1 MLYYLLQYINEV
13 FDPPGFGVVEYI
25 TFRAS
30 AAAITS
36 LLITIFAGP
45 KLIRYLKSKYVE
57 PVKEEA
63 PPEHRQKKKELPTM
77 GGTLIIF
84 SVLVSGLFWAK
95 FDDPY
100 VWLILV
106 SILWMG
112 VIGFID
118 DYRKVVLRIK
128 GGLSAKY
135 KLIGQVSL
143 GLFIG
148 LYTWFDPAFS
158 VLLTET
164 TIPFFKDLMID
175 YGWWY
180 IPIVVF
186 IITAVSNAVN
196 LTDGLDG
203 LAAGTS
209 GIVVFGLGGFA
220 YLTGNT
226 VYADYLNIAYIP
238 GGGEVAVVSMAI
250 VMACVGFLWFNS
262 HPAEIFMGDTG
273 SLALGGAI
281 AVIALLIK
289 KELLLPVLAGTF
301 FIETLSVSLQVAW
314 FKFTKWRFGE
324 GRRVFLMAPLHHHYQ
339 MKGWA
344 EEKIVIRFWII
355 TLLFFLTSLMTL
367 KLR

>member
-1 MLYYLLQYINEV
+1 MLYYLLQFIHDV

-30 AAAITS
+30 AAAMTS

-45 KLIRYLKSKYVE
+45 RLIRFLRNRYRE

-63 PPEHRQKKKELPTM
+63 PAEHRNKKKELPTM
-77 GGTLIIF
+77 GGTLIIVA
-84 SVLVSGLFWAK
+84 VLISGLLWAK

-100 VWLILV
+100 VWLILL

-112 VIGFID
+112 AIGFID
-118 DYRKVVLRIK
+118 DYRKVVLKIK
-128 GGLSAKY
+128 GGLAAKY
-135 KLIGQVSL
+135 KLTGQVSL

-164 TIPFFKDLMID
+164 TVPFFKDLMID
-175 YGWWY
+175 YGLFY
-180 IPIVVF
+180 VPVVVF

-209 GIVVFGLGGFA
+209 GIVVFGLAGFA
-220 YLTGNT
+220 YLSGNA
-226 VYADYLNIAYIP
+226 VYADYLAIAFIP
-238 GGGEVAVVSMAI
+238 GGGEVAVVSLAI

-273 SLALGGAI
+273 SLALGSAI

-301 FIETLSVSLQVAW
+301 VLETLSVSMQVAW
-314 FKFTKWRFGE
+314 FKFTKWRYGE
-324 GRRVFLMAPLHHHYQ
+324 GRRIFLMAPLHHHFQ

-344 EEKIVIRFWII
+344 EEKIVIRFWIVTI
-355 TLLFFLTSLMTL
+355 LFFLASLMTL

>member
-1 MLYYLLQYINEV
+1 MFYYLLHYINEV
-13 FDPPGFGVVEYI
+13 FDPPGFGVVEYL

-36 LLITIFAGP
+36 LLITILAGP
-45 KLIRYLKSKYVE
+45 KLIAYLKSRYTE
-57 PVKEEA
+57 PLKEEA
-63 PPEHRQKKKELPTM
+63 PEEHRKKNKALPTM

-84 SVLVSGLFWAK
+84 SVLISGILWAK
-95 FDDPY
+95 IDQPY
-100 VWLILV
+100 VWLILF
-106 SILWMG
+106 SLIWMG
-112 VIGFID
+112 AIGFID
-118 DYRKVVLRIK
+118 DYRKVVLKIK

-135 KLIGQVSL
+135 KLAGQVSL

-148 LYTWFDPAFS
+148 VYTWFDPVFS
-158 VLLTET
+158 VLLSET
-164 TIPFFKDLMID
+164 TIPFFKNLVIE

-180 IPIVVF
+180 IPLVIF

-203 LAAGTS
+203 LAAGAS

-220 YLTGNT
+220 YLSGNAI
-226 VYADYLNIAYIP
+226 YAEYLNIAFIP
-238 GGGEVAVVSMAI
+238 GGGEIAVVSMAI
-250 VMACVGFLWFNS
+250 AMACVGFLWFNA

-273 SLALGGAI
+273 SLALGSGI

-289 KELLLPVLAGTF
+289 QELLLPVLAGTF
-301 FIETLSVSLQVAW
+301 VLEALSVSLQVGW
-314 FKFTKWRFGE
+314 FKYTKWRYGE
-324 GRRVFLMAPLHHHYQ
+324 GRRIFLMAPLHHHFQ

-344 EEKIVIRFWII
+344 EEKIVIRFWIV
-355 TLLFFLTSLMTL
+355 TLLFFLASLMTL